1 LETAVRLQPDLWEG
15 HLDLAMVLGRQG
27 ATAAAIRHLKI
38 AAGGSDTETKTAAKE
53 LLRKLG
59 Q

>member
-1 LETAVRLQPDLWEG
+1 
-15 HLDLAMVLGRQG
+15 MVLGRQG